1 MEIEYFPS
9 GPAIQITGEQ
19 RVLVVAD
26 LHMGIESDLRLHGV
40 HLQSRGDERIERL
53 NALVKEISPD
63 IILLL
68 GDVKHRV
75 PGTSWQ
81 EFRELPS
88 LFSNLRKNTII
99 KVTPGNHDPGIEEF
113 LKPEEILPKEGSILD
128 GIGVMHGHTRPD
140 PSLAGHLILVGHHHP
155 VASLSDEVGI
165 ALRSPCYVLAEL
177 RKEVFEISPSEN
189 FKTRVLMV
197 PAFNEFSGYDIKKTF
212 RKPFSPIS
220 RTVVIET
227 AECLL
232 ADGTYGGD
240 LSSVIRHEHTDCT

>member
-1 MEIEYFPS
+1 MEIEYFPC

-19 RVLVVAD
+19 RILVVAD

-40 HLQSRGDERIERL
+40 HLQSRGADRIERL
-53 NALVKEISPD
+53 NTLVKECSPD

-88 LFSNLRKNTII
+88 LFSNLRKHTNI

-128 GIGVMHGHTRPD
+128 DIGVMHGHTRPN

-165 ALRSPCYVLAEL
+165 ALRSPCYVLGEL
-177 RKEVFEISPSEN
+177 RKEVFEIPPSED
-189 FKTRVLMV
+189 FITRVLMV
-197 PAFNEFSGYDIKKTF
+197 PAFNEFSGYGIEKTF

-220 RTVVIET
+220 RSVVIET

-232 ADGTYGGD
+232 ADGTYGGE